1 MIMNSI
7 KKVVSYI
14 LISLVL
20 IFTIIAILGIW
31 DIIDLEQVM
40 IKVLYSLLVVF
51 AASAV
56 ILFIFSVLIKDDL
69 INSNNKLKDNNP

>member
-1 MIMNSI
+1 MSNI

-14 LISLVL
+14 LIGLVL
-20 IFTIIAILGIW
+20 IFTVIAILGIW
-31 DIIDLEQVM
+31 GIIDLEQVM

-56 ILFIFSVLIKDDL
+56 ILFIFSVLIKDDPP
-69 INSNNKLKDNNP
+69 NE